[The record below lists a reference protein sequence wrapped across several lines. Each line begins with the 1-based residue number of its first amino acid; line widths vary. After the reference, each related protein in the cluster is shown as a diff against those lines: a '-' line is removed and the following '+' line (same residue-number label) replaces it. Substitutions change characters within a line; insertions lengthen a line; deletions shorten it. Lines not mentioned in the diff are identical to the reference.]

1 MPEFNENPRPRPP
14 DPYEGRVIDKYM
26 LISKLGTGGMGLVY
40 RAEQIRIKRQVAIK
54 LLSAKLIHD
63 QVNVK
68 RIEREAAAM
77 GNLRHPNIATFH
89 DFGISD
95 GQPYLVME
103 LIAGRSLGDL
113 LDEQKR
119 LEPER
124 VITIAAQVADAMAYA
139 HKQGLVH
146 RDLKPDNIMLD
157 NEHTNDFAKVLDFGI
172 AKTAEDLSLTKSGV
186 LIGSPLYMSPEQCRG
201 SKLDARSDIYSLGVI
216 IYEALTGLVPCKG
229 ETLIETLSRKTMEQA
244 PPFPPEFSEWSDL
257 ERLTLACLAT
267 EPEDRP
273 QSMSIVR
280 DELFA
285 MVNPGSISM
294 SLSSLGRSRGP
305 RSTGTN
311 TGMDAPTR
319 SSRGS
324 TSQPETDGSDQSRTG
339 GSTGSRTGG
348 STHSRTGGST
358 ESRTGARRPARSTQS
373 RTSPGRLTQNQTQS
387 QLHGHPPV
395 LDETGQI
402 YKPVVSAKQMIVM
415 GTAIGAM
422 YLMSVVAIAAWYVGF
437 DEGNGPKSFWSGSK
451 TQNGSN
457 SASTGSNSGKSSSNG
472 NSNANGTANGSKGNT
487 WNGTANGSN
496 GSGSNGM
503 ANGSN
508 GSGAS
513 NSSQANNNQ
522 QTSGTAS
529 GTNNSGQ
536 KQNQS
541 ETTLLPPAQSA
552 TNKSHKPP
560 SSKPEIK
567 VVKTVVKT
575 KHQKLSPFEQAHRQP
590 VQTYRYGSSTDNS
603 DASNYD
609 QSTSR
614 PAVTFGRNVY
624 INRQAA
630 RIQAQAEADRQAH
643 ELQMKALQAA
653 AEERAAAANAT
664 AAARAAG
671 NRRFNDLDAGR
682 RQYGGGSQWGK
693 DTGSS
698 YYGNGNF

>member
-40 RAEQIRIKRQVAIK
+40 RAEQVRIKRQVAIK

-113 LDEQKR
+113 LDDQKR

-294 SLSSLGRSRGP
+294 SLSSLGRPRGP

-324 TSQPETDGSDQSRTG
+324 TSQSETDGSDESRTG
-339 GSTGSRTGG
+339 GSTGSRTSGSTHSRTGGSAESRTGG

-373 RTSPGRLTQNQTQS
+373 RTSTDRLTQNQTHS

-457 SASTGSNSGKSSSNG
+457 SASTGSNSGASGSNG
-472 NSNANGTANGSKGNT
+472 NSNANGTANGS
-487 WNGTANGSN
+487 NGGGTGS
-496 GSGSNGM
+496 SN
-503 ANGSN
+503 
-508 GSGAS
+508 
-513 NSSQANNNQ
+513 QANNNQ

-536 KQNQS
+536 KQNHT

-552 TNKSHKPP
+552 TNKPHKPP

-609 QSTSR
+609 QSASR